1 MTRQRKVKIRL
12 VAPVIAGVLLL
23 FPQPAVAQKTIKVGL
38 TLSKDRPGAEFINGM
53 YERFQRTWLGPTV
66 K

>member
-38 TLSKDRPGAEFINGM
+38 TL
-53 YERFQRTWLGPTV
+53 
-66 K
+66 